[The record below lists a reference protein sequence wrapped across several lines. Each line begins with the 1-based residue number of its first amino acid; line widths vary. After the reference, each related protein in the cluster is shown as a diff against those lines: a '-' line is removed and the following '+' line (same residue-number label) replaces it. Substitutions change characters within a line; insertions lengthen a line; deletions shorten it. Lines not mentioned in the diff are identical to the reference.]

1 MISPN
6 VAIPKIRG
14 TRVSLGMELQK
25 SRARYVSAGV
35 PSIRRPSSARTNPM
49 MQIRTVRYEALRL
62 LAHDLRSSPALPSRD
77 IQRGLVDGLLLCEW
91 ITTRPRPQYY
101 RYTSIASDQESNPS
115 NAMGKNR
122 RLAQMGIA
130 TTLISE
136 EASVVVIWQ
145 ALAKHLASLRIF
157 GKLALLFLRL
167 AFLP

>member
-1 MISPN
+1 M
-6 VAIPKIRG
+6 
-14 TRVSLGMELQK
+14 
-25 SRARYVSAGV
+25 SAGV

-101 RYTSIASDQESNPS
+101 RHSSIASEQESNPS
-115 NAMGKNR
+115 NTMGKNR
-122 RLAQMGIA
+122 RFAQMGIA
-130 TTLISE
+130 TTPISE

-145 ALAKHLASLRIF
+145 ALAKHLGSFADLRQASASFLETCGSSSCTVCPARPIHYTRAYPYR
-157 GKLALLFLRL
+157 GLGCLRL
-167 AFLP
+167 PD